1 MVLPAFVCFLYNE
14 CLHSTAIDIDDYFNG
29 SITSSVQAGTTKMV
43 VTIRTQKNAFI
54 EENETIEATLSASH
68 ACNNVRVQQG
78 TTQIHI
84 IDTTGEYVVHELVV
98 CAVHPWL

>member
-1 MVLPAFVCFLYNE
+1 MS
-14 CLHSTAIDIDDYFNG
+14 LHSTAIDIDDYFNG
-29 SITSSVQAGTTKMV
+29 SITSSLQAGTTKTV
-43 VTIRTQKNAFI
+43 VTIRTQKNAYI

-68 ACNNVRVQQG
+68 ACNNVRIGQG